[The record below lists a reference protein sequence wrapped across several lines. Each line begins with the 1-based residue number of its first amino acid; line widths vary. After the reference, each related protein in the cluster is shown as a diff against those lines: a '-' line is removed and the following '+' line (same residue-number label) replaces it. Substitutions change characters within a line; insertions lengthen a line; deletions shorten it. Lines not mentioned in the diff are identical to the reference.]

1 MCIWEK
7 ELEEE
12 IKLSS
17 SNWRHAN
24 LGGAFGVSKGKE
36 KGVPSLDGHRVSSV
50 KGIGK
55 KNNSICVIIILV
67 SEIFPWILLIGDSM
81 PIVIANPI

>member
-36 KGVPSLDGHRVSSV
+36 KGVPSLNEHRVSNV

-55 KNNSICVIIILV
+55 KIIV
-67 SEIFPWILLIGDSM
+67 YYMS
-81 PIVIANPI
+81 

>member
-1 MCIWEK
+1 MCIREK

-12 IKLSS
+12 IKVSS

-36 KGVPSLDGHRVSSV
+36 KGVPSLNGHRFSNV

-55 KNNSICVIIILV
+55 KIIV
-67 SEIFPWILLIGDSM
+67 YYMS
-81 PIVIANPI
+81 

>member
-1 MCIWEK
+1 MCIREK
-7 ELEEE
+7 ELEDE

-36 KGVPSLDGHRVSSV
+36 KGVPSLNGHRVSNA

-55 KNNSICVIIILV
+55 KIIV
-67 SEIFPWILLIGDSM
+67 YYMS
-81 PIVIANPI
+81 